1 MQSRDPLVAWSY
13 VSVAGA
19 LVFNQLSA
27 CGLECRALIAHH
39 YGVRIEFFLP
49 ALAKVFLRVGIVAG
63 RGLVVG
69 LLKQSDSQEEW
80 MDLSEA
86 TLDGIIRRLRSL
98 VGEVEPQLT
107 IPR

>member
-1 MQSRDPLVAWSY
+1 
-13 VSVAGA
+13 
-19 LVFNQLSA
+19 
-27 CGLECRALIAHH
+27 
-39 YGVRIEFFLP
+39 
-49 ALAKVFLRVGIVAG
+49 LAKVFLQVGIVAG

-86 TLDGIIRRLRSL
+86 TLDGIIRQLRSL

-107 IPR
+107 ISR